1 MNKQWK
7 KFDRLTETCYSDM
20 ARGITYINNWNECYN
35 LLKDI
40 ISDGR
45 AENPDFAK
53 ELYQLDDETDYQH
66 DVQGWIEDYLDELGM
81 HEMYAELEEVCRKLL
96 ELFDW
101 KEEYPSYFRFQLAS
115 ALGNQGRSEEAVK
128 YCEEWEADEEGNPL
142 AAASLIYSKI
152 KVKDLEGAE
161 AVVRRYIS
169 DDTVCSEDNDI
180 LFTAAFRLYKENG
193 NREMEKKMNDALN
206 MYDKELEEYFL
217 GLEDEEL
224 PF

>member
-1 MNKQWK
+1 M
-7 KFDRLTETCYSDM
+7 
-20 ARGITYINNWNECYN
+20 
-35 LLKDI
+35 
-40 ISDGR
+40 
-45 AENPDFAK
+45 
-53 ELYQLDDETDYQH
+53 
-66 DVQGWIEDYLDELGM
+66 
-81 HEMYAELEEVCRKLL
+81 
-96 ELFDW
+96 
-101 KEEYPSYFRFQLAS
+101 
-115 ALGNQGRSEEAVK
+115 
-128 YCEEWEADEEGNPL
+128 